1 MPVLQIRQIRC
12 PMITSGAMAFFI
24 VGGAILEKSEKSFG
38 LTINRRKCQ
47 YYSKRIV
54 NAIQPYATS
63 DAGMLVIVLRY
74 LADQI
79 EQKNQ
84 GAKEFAEE
92 MSKILVFPELE
103 EIEKIEKPNR
113 H

>member
-1 MPVLQIRQIRC
+1 MKNRMQSFVNRGNNLISKGKTEAAVNMMLQ
-12 PMITSGAMAFFI
+12 GFD
-24 VGGAILEKSEKSFG
+24 
-38 LTINRRKCQ
+38 
-47 YYSKRIV
+47 YYSKRIIK
-54 NAIQPYATS
+54 AIQPYSAS
-63 DAGMLVIVLRY
+63 DAGMLVIILRH

-79 EQKNQ
+79 EKKNP

-92 MSKILVFPELE
+92 VSKVLVFPEME

>member
-1 MPVLQIRQIRC
+1 MKNRMQSFVNRGNNLIEKGKTEAAIKMLLQ
-12 PMITSGAMAFFI
+12 GFD
-24 VGGAILEKSEKSFG
+24 
-38 LTINRRKCQ
+38 
-47 YYSKRIV
+47 YY
-54 NAIQPYATS
+54 S

>member
-1 MPVLQIRQIRC
+1 MKNRMQSFVYRGNNLIEKGKTEAAIKMLLQ
-12 PMITSGAMAFFI
+12 GFD
-24 VGGAILEKSEKSFG
+24 
-38 LTINRRKCQ
+38 

>member
-1 MPVLQIRQIRC
+1 
-12 PMITSGAMAFFI
+12 
-24 VGGAILEKSEKSFG
+24 
-38 LTINRRKCQ
+38 
-47 YYSKRIV
+47 
-54 NAIQPYATS
+54 
-63 DAGMLVIVLRY
+63 MLVIVLRY